1 MEGTAMETLAI
12 EEAAEGL
19 TGATVTEAVTVGGGA
34 RNLEW
39 LHIKSDVTGRR
50 HVVPDDVQSVVRGAA
65 LAAAIGSGSVRL
77 EDVSPLGSAE
87 SIEPDPDRNTRYRR
101 QYVDTYLPFQGPLR
115 VRRGNVAAGSL
126 AHA

>member
-1 MEGTAMETLAI
+1 
-12 EEAAEGL
+12 
-19 TGATVTEAVTVGGGA
+19 
-34 RNLEW
+34 
-39 LHIKSDVTGRR
+39 
-50 HVVPDDVQSVVRGAA
+50 
-65 LAAAIGSGSVRL
+65 VRL